1 MILGFSAIVGMAGMA
16 IFIVTNYLEWEN
28 SQDALRTVAIVTA
41 PPAVVGFLLIIMGRW
56 IYGEWLERAPI
67 MGASSL
73 AVRACGFLVA
83 IGLGAM
89 LIFLLATGITAEDQ
103 AAAALLGVGATIGV
117 ALIFL
122 GMRIKPRSN
131 RRYLD

>member
-1 MILGFSAIVGMAGMA
+1 MILGFAAIVGMAATA

-41 PPAVVGFLLIIMGRW
+41 PPAVAGFLLIILGRW

-103 AAAALLGVGATIGV
+103 AAAALLGLGATIGV

>member
-1 MILGFSAIVGMAGMA
+1 MILGFAAIVGMAAMA
-16 IFIVTNYLEWEN
+16 ILIVTNYLEWEN

-41 PPAVVGFLLIIMGRW
+41 PPALVGFLLILTGRW

-73 AVRACGFLVA
+73 AVRTAGFLVA